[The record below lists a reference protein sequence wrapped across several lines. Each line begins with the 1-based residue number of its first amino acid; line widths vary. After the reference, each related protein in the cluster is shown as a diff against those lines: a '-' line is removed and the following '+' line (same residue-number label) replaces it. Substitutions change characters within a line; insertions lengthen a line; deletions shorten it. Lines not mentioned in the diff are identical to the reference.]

1 MRVLSL
7 SFAAAFLVSAAPSEQ
22 PKGSLTQGK
31 KKASKNTYNA
41 SATKSNAPAQV
52 AVVTCMDP
60 RIEMDFLLQQ
70 LNLTADQSYIIRNA
84 GGRAEAALSSILVSQ
99 RFLETSEV
107 HVIHHT
113 QCGMADKSEAT
124 IRRKF
129 YDANDKSHA
138 DTVNQIRFLP
148 IRTTNYTESVLDDVT
163 FLQHHPLNTAIK
175 HTGWIYN
182 IGEGGKDT
190 VAQVYTS
197 DANPT
202 PPSNANPT
210 LPSNANPAPPSN
222 TSRAYQSA

>member
-31 KKASKNTYNA
+31 KKASCSRNPRLAKT
-41 SATKSNAPAQV
+41 
-52 AVVTCMDP
+52 VTCMDP

-84 GGRAEAALSSILVSQ
+84 GGRAEGALSSILVSQ

-163 FLQHHPLNTAIK
+163 FLQQHPLNTAIK

-197 DANPT
+197 DANLT
-202 PPSNANPT
+202 PPSNANST